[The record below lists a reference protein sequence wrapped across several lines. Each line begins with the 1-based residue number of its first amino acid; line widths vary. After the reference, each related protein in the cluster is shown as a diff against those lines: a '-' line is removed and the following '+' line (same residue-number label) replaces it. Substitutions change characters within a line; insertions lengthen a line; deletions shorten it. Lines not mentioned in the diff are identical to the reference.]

1 MERGRGALRV
11 AGLAG
16 FALVAFA
23 ANSILARLALRGLA
37 IDAASYSAVRLASG
51 AVMLGLL
58 ARAGAPADTAPRA
71 GGDWLSAL
79 ALFAYAVPFAF
90 AYLELPAGT
99 GALLLFGSVQATM
112 ILTGLVSGERP
123 GRREWAGLLVAI
135 MGLVYL
141 VAPGIGAS
149 PVAASALMAV
159 AGVAWGVYSLR
170 GRRSRAPL
178 RDTAG
183 NFLRSLAFAPMLAI
197 ALLPSV
203 RLSDGPP
210 FRFSA
215 PGLALAVASGALA
228 SGVGYAAWYAVLPR
242 LTAVRAATV
251 QLATPALTAVAGV
264 ALLGEDV
271 TLRLL
276 VSAVAILGG
285 IGLCVYGDRA

>member
-1 MERGRGALRV
+1 MERGRGTLRV

-16 FALVAFA
+16 FALMAFA

-37 IDAASYSAVRLASG
+37 IDAASYSAIRLASG
-51 AVMLGLL
+51 TLMLGIL
-58 ARAGAPADTAPRA
+58 ARAGAPSNPAPRP

-79 ALFAYAVPFAF
+79 ALFVYAVPFAF

-123 GRREWAGLLVAI
+123 GRREWAGLLLAVA
-135 MGLVYL
+135 GLVYL

-149 PVAASALMAV
+149 PIGASALMAV

-178 RDTAG
+178 PDTAG
-183 NFLRSLAFAPMLAI
+183 NFLRSLAFIPMLILAPLMASGSS
-197 ALLPSV
+197 ALPAF
-203 RLSDGPP
+203 RLSA
-210 FRFSA
+210 S
-215 PGLALAVASGALA
+215 GLALAVTSGALA
-228 SGVGYAAWYAVLPR
+228 SGVGYAAWYAVLPQ
-242 LTAVRAATV
+242 LTAVRAATI
-251 QLATPALTAVAGV
+251 QLAAPALAAVAGV
-264 ALLGEDV
+264 ALLGESV
-271 TLRLL
+271 TLRLV

-285 IGLCVYGDRA
+285 IGLCVRGGRS

>member
-1 MERGRGALRV
+1 
-11 AGLAG
+11 
-16 FALVAFA
+16 
-23 ANSILARLALRGLA
+23 
-37 IDAASYSAVRLASG
+37 
-51 AVMLGLL
+51 MLG
-58 ARAGAPADTAPRA
+58 
-71 GGDWLSAL
+71 
-79 ALFAYAVPFAF
+79 
-90 AYLELPAGT
+90 
-99 GALLLFGSVQATM
+99 
-112 ILTGLVSGERP
+112 
-123 GRREWAGLLVAI
+123 
-135 MGLVYL
+135 
-141 VAPGIGAS
+141 
-149 PVAASALMAV
+149 
-159 AGVAWGVYSLR
+159 
-170 GRRSRAPL
+170 
-178 RDTAG
+178 
-183 NFLRSLAFAPMLAI
+183 I